1 VGLKKEIRKK
11 EKVMKKRLAVITA
24 IVLAGCLQVQ
34 ANLIT
39 IVNPSAEAN
48 KGAVPTGWTYYADG
62 SFPGA
67 TAQTALSRP
76 IAADDGLNIFVL
88 YHAGLTQTL
97 GSTYQSGFTYTMSVD
112 AVKRGDTAYN
122 TGYGFGLYYNNGG
135 TLTEVAKTNG
145 VANWANGT
153 WQQKD
158 LVLTVNAGAAYI
170 GKDIVVKLFAA
181 PTSGTSDFVDNVRL
195 NSVPEPATI
204 GMLGLGTLIT
214 VLIRRMRS

>member
-1 VGLKKEIRKK
+1 
-11 EKVMKKRLAVITA
+11 MKKRLEVITA
-24 IVLAGCLQVQ
+24 IVLAGCLQLQ
-34 ANLIT
+34 ADSVV

-48 KGAVPTGWTYYADG
+48 TGAAPTGWTVLA
-62 SFPGA
+62 GA
-67 TAQTALSRP
+67 PIAQTALSRP